1 MFAIR
6 ATSLSK
12 ISFKDIVQRLKE
24 TETGLAKLAEGE
36 LDIARVIGNTRL
48 KPRKRTGKKDIECY
62 RCY

>member
-48 KPRKRTGKKDIECY
+48 KPRK
-62 RCY
+62 